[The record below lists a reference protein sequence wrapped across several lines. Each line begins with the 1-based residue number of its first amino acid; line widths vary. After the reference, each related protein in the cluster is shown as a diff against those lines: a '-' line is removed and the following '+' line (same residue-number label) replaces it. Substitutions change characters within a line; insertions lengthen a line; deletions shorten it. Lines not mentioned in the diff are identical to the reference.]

1 MTTGRRRRRA
11 DRGLKAWAR
20 RGWTRSTSS
29 QSRAATPSHR
39 DAEAAVGG
47 GADLPAR
54 VVGQATAD
62 VDELAEELV
71 GDREV
76 LQPGVEAVPVQD
88 ARDVVRRDPLG
99 RGATDPGSNV
109 LREDADV
116 RRERARNARYARV
129 LKRLGKTSTFVPA
142 QVGGV

>member
-1 MTTGRRRRRA
+1 LPA
-11 DRGLKAWAR
+11 
-20 RGWTRSTSS
+20 
-29 QSRAATPSHR
+29 HR

-47 GADLPAR
+47 GADLPAQ

-62 VDELAEELV
+62 ADELAEELV

-99 RGATDPGSNV
+99 RGPTDPGSDV

-116 RRERARNARYARV
+116 LQGPSRRQARDDPRSKGVSAGPRTAPDRVASTAQAGRGSVTTVAAPAARV
-129 LKRLGKTSTFVPA
+129 RA
-142 QVGGV
+142 